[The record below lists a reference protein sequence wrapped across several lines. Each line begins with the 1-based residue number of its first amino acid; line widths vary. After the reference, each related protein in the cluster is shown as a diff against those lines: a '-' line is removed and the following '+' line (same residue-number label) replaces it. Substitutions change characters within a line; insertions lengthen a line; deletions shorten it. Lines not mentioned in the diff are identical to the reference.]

1 MAVPESVRNHVG
13 AIRSARTNCIAR
25 FVDGSASFESI
36 SLEATSSP
44 ELQDMYIVKL
54 LEAHPSVGKVRARRL
69 LAELGLAS
77 DVSFVSID
85 EGHRR
90 RIAGAVDTM
99 TRSAL

>member
-1 MAVPESVRNHVG
+1 
-13 AIRSARTNCIAR
+13 
-25 FVDGSASFESI
+25 
-36 SLEATSSP
+36 
-44 ELQDMYIVKL
+44 MYVVKL